1 MIVLNTTFIA
11 ISLGKCFFVSMP
23 IFVVAILVAVFIT
36 YKRTQKYI
44 LKYRKILSLYKKKVN
59 DLRIDIFEEKQSVD
73 LHREELLAQAD
84 HLHELNIELERLSLV
99 ASKTDTAV
107 AIADHKGRF
116 TFVNQGFVN
125 LFGYTLHELIE
136 RIGIDIFSASQK
148 MNILPMFERALD
160 LKQSFHHTSMVKTKT
175 GETKWVKTMLNPIFD
190 EKGKIKQYIMLETD
204 VSELKIINDKL
215 SKLSLVAS
223 KTNNSVII
231 FDTAGDMDWV
241 NDGFHNMYGYSR
253 EEYIEKVGKNIRA
266 FCIDNGKNELVDEL
280 LNDKQP
286 VSYLCEFT
294 DRFNVHKWKQTN
306 ITPIFN
312 EKKEIQNYIV
322 VESDIT
328 RIKEAEQKL
337 QEEKDKTDKLLL
349 NILPEETAEELKT
362 KGKATPRFYRSASV
376 LFADIQDFTKL
387 AENLTPDELVHD
399 LQSYFSRFDDA
410 VSKYFVEKIK
420 TMGDAFLCVGGI
432 PMRNKSHPFDTVLV
446 GLELQRIIKEL
457 GKEREETGRRALQL
471 RIGIHSGPIVAGVVG
486 KQKMT
491 YDIWGDTVNIAKR
504 VETACVAGMVNVSS
518 STYEIIKPFFECEY
532 RGKILAKHKGHIDMY
547 FVHRIK
553 PEFSVNSDGITPND
567 YFMETL
573 AQL

>member
-1 MIVLNTTFIA
+1 MIILYTTF
-11 ISLGKCFFVSMP
+11 L
-23 IFVVAILVAVFIT
+23 
-36 YKRTQKYI
+36 
-44 LKYRKILSLYKKKVN
+44 ILSLGNYIFIFLPILLCIAAVFYIYKRGNKYIAKYKKVLALYKKRVS
-59 DLRIDIFEEKQSVD
+59 DLRNEIFEEKQSVD
-73 LHREELLAQAD
+73 LHREELLAQAE
-84 HLHELNIELERLSLV
+84 HLQELNIELERLSLV

-116 TFVNQGFVN
+116 TFVNQGFVS
-125 LFGYTLHELIE
+125 LFGYTLAELIE
-136 RIGIDIFSASQK
+136 WVGIDIFSASRK
-148 MNILPMFERALD
+148 MNILPMFESAID
-160 LKQSFHHTSMVKTKT
+160 LNQPFHHTSMVKTKS

-204 VSELKIINDKL
+204 VSELKLINDKL

-231 FDTAGDMDWV
+231 FDVDGNMDWV
-241 NDGFHNMYGYSR
+241 NDGFHNMYGYTR
-253 EEYIEKVGKNIRA
+253 EEYIDKIGKNITD
-266 FCIDNGKNELVDEL
+266 FCKDNGKDELVAEL
-280 LNDKQP
+280 LKEKQP
-286 VSYLCEFT
+286 TSYLCQFA
-294 DRFNVHKWKQTN
+294 DRFNVFKWKQTN

-312 EKKEIQNYIV
+312 DKKEIQNYIV
-322 VESDIT
+322 VESDIS
-328 RIKEAEQKL
+328 RIKEAEHKI
-337 QEEKDKTDKLLL
+337 QEEKDKADKLLL
-349 NILPEETAEELKT
+349 NILPAETAEELKT

-387 AENLTPDELVHD
+387 AENLTPEELVHD

-446 GLELQRIIKEL
+446 GLELQRIIKVI

-471 RIGIHSGPIVAGVVG
+471 RVGIHSGPIVAGVVG

-491 YDIWGDTVNIAKR
+491 YDIWGDTVNISKR
-504 VETACVAGMVNVSS
+504 IETACVAGMVNVSAT
-518 STYEIIKPFFECEY
+518 TYDIIKDFFECEH

-547 FVHRIK
+547 FVHKIK
-553 PEFSVNSDGITPND
+553 PEFSENADGITPNN
-567 YFMETL
+567 FFKQML